1 MLIPFGYLLARAF
14 DADAA
19 TLHSLVWRPRNL
31 LLLTNTLKLTAL
43 VLAFNALIALPLAW
57 LTLRSDLKGK
67 GLLTFLCVMPLAI
80 PGYVMAYAILGMS
93 GYYGFAN
100 QFFGVRLP
108 RLEGL
113 WGAATAL
120 SLYTFPYMFLN
131 LRSALAGVD
140 PGLIESARSLGRSR
154 WGAFWAVEA
163 PHLRPALLTGSLVV
177 GLYVLGDFGVVALM
191 RYEAFSWAIYTQYSS
206 AFDRTYAAWLSL
218 MLMALTLVF
227 VWAES
232 AFARNRRF
240 ARVGTGV
247 ARPATPVALGAWRVA
262 AWIFLGLVFLASL
275 GLPLL
280 ALVHWMLRG
289 LPDMDWAQL
298 GGSFLR
304 TIATAAPAALLA
316 VLCGLPVALLAARW
330 PSRLSAITERL
341 AYLGYA
347 LPPLAFA
354 LAMVFFTLRA
364 APALYQSFAVLIF
377 AYVLS
382 FLALTLGPLRLALWG
397 IGTRREEAARALGSS
412 GLGAFLR
419 VTLPQLRRPMAA
431 GGLLVFI
438 MICKELP
445 ITYLLAPTGYTTLS
459 MNVFSRTSEGMMA
472 EAAPFALA
480 LVLFSSLFVG
490 LILRYEGSGRGRL
503 PEDRS

>member
-1 MLIPFGYLLARAF
+1 MLIPFVYLVARAF

-19 TLHSLVWRPRNL
+19 ALKDLIWRPRNL
-31 LLLTNTLKLTAL
+31 RLLGNTLKLTAL
-43 VLAFNALIALPLAW
+43 VLLFNAAIAAPLVW
-57 LTLRSDLKGK
+57 LTIRSDLKFK
-67 GLLTFLCVMPLAI
+67 GLLTFLCVLPLAV
-80 PGYVMAYAILGMS
+80 PGYVMAYAILGIS

-108 RLEGL
+108 KLEGL
-113 WGAATAL
+113 WGAAAAL

-131 LRSALAGVD
+131 LRAALAGVD

-163 PHLRPALLTGSLVV
+163 PQLRPALLTGGLVV

-191 RYEAFSWAIYTQYSS
+191 RYEAFSFAIYTQYAS

-218 MLMALTLVF
+218 MLMALTLAF
-227 VWAES
+227 VWAEGR
-232 AFARNRRF
+232 FARNRRF

-247 ARPATPVALGAWRVA
+247 ARLAAPVPLGRWRPLAWL
-262 AWIFLGLVFLASL
+262 FLGLVFLASL

-280 ALVHWMLRG
+280 ALTHWMIRG
-289 LPDMDWAQL
+289 LPAIDWGYL
-298 GGSFLR
+298 FTTFLR
-304 TIATAAPAALLA
+304 TVGAAAPAALIA
-316 VLCGLPVALLAARW
+316 VALGLPVALLSARW
-330 PSRLSAITERL
+330 PSRLSAAADRL

-347 LPPLAFA
+347 VPPLAFA

-364 APALYQSFAVLIF
+364 APALYQSYAVLLF
-377 AYVLS
+377 AYALS

-397 IGTRREEAARALGSS
+397 IGTRREEAARALGASAF
-412 GLGAFLR
+412 GAFR
-419 VTLPQLRRPMAA
+419 RTTLPQLRRPMIA

-445 ITYLLAPTGYTTLS
+445 ITYLLAPTGYNTLS

-480 LVLFSSLFVG
+480 LVVFSSLFVG
-490 LILRYEGSGRGRL
+490 LILRYEGSGRSQ
-503 PEDRS
+503 PPQEQP